1 MSCNETDLIK
11 RTTYL
16 TCHKLVYKACTRALQ
31 ECRNCSAILEKI
43 TRILGNQEP
52 LTKDVNIADM
62 KEVFWEILRKE
73 FMPSYIH

>member
-11 RTTYL
+11 RTIYL
-16 TCHKLVYKACTRALQ
+16 TCHKLVYKACTKALQ
-31 ECRNCSAILEKI
+31 ECRNRSANLEKI

-52 LTKDVNIADM
+52 LTKDVTIADM